1 MFQRFKSSSAARLEN
16 LEKAGARQVIKG
28 NRRTVNIGSRLV
40 AHAFFVL
47 LTLDA
52 FNPVIL
58 KSVFAQTPFYQ
69 GKNLTIVVGFLVGDG
84 YDLWARALGAH
95 IVKHIPGTPNIIV
108 QNMPGA
114 GGMIAANYIYNVAK
128 PDGLTLASTGPSLYF
143 DQLVGK
149 KEVQFDWS
157 KFAWI
162 GSTEKTPWLLYM
174 RTDTPYKSLEDI
186 RKASDPPKCS
196 ATSTGTS
203 GHFVPK
209 LLEEALGLKFRLV
222 MGYKGGGEQDL
233 ALERGEVQCRSL
245 SIPTFYAREPFGTWR
260 KNNLVRVLLQTGRKR
275 DPRAADVPT
284 IYELMNEYKTPEAT
298 RKLVTAILASG
309 DLGRPFMAPPGIPPD
324 RVKLLREAFMKTMT
338 DPGFLDEVKK
348 KKLEADPSSGEEL
361 EAIVREAM
369 TQPREVVE
377 RMKKILSE

>member
-1 MFQRFKSSSAARLEN
+1 MFQRFKSSSTARLQN

-28 NRRTVNIGSRLV
+28 NRRTVNIGSRLA

-95 IVKHIPGTPNIIV
+95 FAKHIPGTPNIIV

-114 GGMIAANYIYNVAK
+114 GGMIAANYVYNVAK
-128 PDGLTLASTGPSLYF
+128 PDGLTLASTGPSLYL

-174 RTDTPYKSLEDI
+174 RTDTPYKSLEEI

-309 DLGRPFMAPPGIPPD
+309 DLGRPFMAPPGLSPD
-324 RVKLLREAFMKTMT
+324 RLKLLREAFMKTMT

-377 RMKKILSE
+377 RMKKILSG